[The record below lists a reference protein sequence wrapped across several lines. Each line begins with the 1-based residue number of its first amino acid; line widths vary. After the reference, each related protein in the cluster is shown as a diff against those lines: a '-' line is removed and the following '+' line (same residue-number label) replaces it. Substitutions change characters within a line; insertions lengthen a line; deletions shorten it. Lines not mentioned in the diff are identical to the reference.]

1 MSPDP
6 STGGTAAR
14 RAARERATGHGGS
27 NASSSSADRSNR
39 SNRSDRS
46 GASRSGPGASSP
58 SASGR
63 SGERSTHQV
72 AGVDDELRELE
83 EKRTFLLSSIDDL
96 RAQHDKGEVSDE
108 DFEELLSDYTARA
121 AEVIRAIESP
131 TQSKHGSDHGSN
143 YGSKRQ
149 DGAPDRRRVG
159 TTLLFGL
166 AVVVVAVFSGVM
178 VARSSGTIPADT
190 SVSSMGTGAMTATGA
205 GGESTGQ
212 VGSLMATAQGKIAE
226 AQSKLQAGDP
236 KAAATAF
243 QDALR
248 AFDSILAIE
257 PDNAEA
263 MTYRGWLLHNLA
275 LQADEATA
283 SELDADALEWL
294 NRAVA
299 ADGGYPDARVFR
311 AILLDAAGRPD
322 EALADLDAIDMST
335 VSPAMTQMIETRR
348 TSIEAQ
354 LNQSSPTTV
363 VGGGT

>member
-190 SVSSMGTGAMTATGA
+190 SVSSMGTGA
-205 GGESTGQ
+205 
-212 VGSLMATAQGKIAE
+212 
-226 AQSKLQAGDP
+226 
-236 KAAATAF
+236 
-243 QDALR
+243 
-248 AFDSILAIE
+248 
-257 PDNAEA
+257 
-263 MTYRGWLLHNLA
+263 
-275 LQADEATA
+275 
-283 SELDADALEWL
+283 
-294 NRAVA
+294 
-299 ADGGYPDARVFR
+299 
-311 AILLDAAGRPD
+311 RP
-322 EALADLDAIDMST
+322 
-335 VSPAMTQMIETRR
+335 
-348 TSIEAQ
+348 
-354 LNQSSPTTV
+354 
-363 VGGGT
+363 